1 MNPQH
6 AKAYMGR
13 GSIYREQKKWEL
25 ALADFNKA
33 IQINSQYAQAYMGR
47 GLVYLQFN
55 NKQKARENF
64 QEAARLFLDQGNT
77 ALYETAMGILKK
89 L

>member
-1 MNPQH
+1 
-6 AKAYMGR
+6 
-13 GSIYREQKKWEL
+13 
-25 ALADFNKA
+25 
-33 IQINSQYAQAYMGR
+33 MGR

-55 NKQKARENF
+55 DKQKARENF

-77 ALYETAMGILKK
+77 ALYKTAMGILKK

>member
-1 MNPQH
+1 MS
-6 AKAYMGR
+6 R
-13 GSIYREQKKWEL
+13 GFIYREQKKWEL

-55 NKQKARENF
+55 DKQKARENF

-77 ALYETAMGILKK
+77 ALYKTAMGILKN

>member
-1 MNPQH
+1 
-6 AKAYMGR
+6 MGR
-13 GSIYREQKKWEL
+13 GFIYREQKKWEL

-33 IQINSQYAQAYMGR
+33 IQINSQFAKAYMGR

-55 NKQKARENF
+55 DKQKARENF

-77 ALYETAMGILKK
+77 ALYKTAMGILKK